1 MALGAGRG
9 DDRLMLDS
17 LIGLVSGSPWTYALV
32 LGVAALD
39 AVGPLVPSETTAI
52 AAAVLAAAGDLSI
65 EFVLAS
71 AAAGAFVGDSTAYLL
86 GRTLGEK
93 RAPRLFAS
101 ERARKRVSQAE
112 RILATRGGYVIVVS
126 RFVPGG
132 RTATMLAAGLT
143 GMRSRTFFLFA
154 ALAAV
159 IWASYASLLGYIGGR
174 TFEEHPWRGVLLALA
189 LAGAVGAAL
198 ELRRRFPRQTRAQR
212 R

>member
-1 MALGAGRG
+1 MAVGAGRG
-9 DDRLMLDS
+9 DDRVMLDS

-39 AVGPLVPSETTAI
+39 AVVPLVPSETTAI

-93 RAPRLFAS
+93 RAPRLLAS
-101 ERARKRVSQAE
+101 EKARKRVSQAE

-174 TFEEHPWRGVLLALA
+174 TFEEHPWQGVLLALA
-189 LAGAVGAAL
+189 LAGAVGVAL
-198 ELRRRFPRQTRAQR
+198 ELRRRLPRQTRAQR